1 MKYVNAFFSKKVFGL
16 LIFLGSATLVLA
28 EDPFAPG
35 AGGNLPSF
43 TEFQP
48 VEGMVGGFLV
58 HSSVRHNNS
67 FYEGTHAEVDMSFP
81 DAATLG
87 VDLITLQ
94 YQKTDLSW
102 ANFLYDNKEVTTT
115 GTNFSLTLDAPY
127 TFRLLLTG
135 GAKNGYVSNTQT
147 ASISSVNTYF
157 SQVTMDESMNITGV
171 MVPWLGRGLQAGFT
185 VKKNSDNSVVE
196 GGLTYQW
203 YRVNPVT
210 FQETAIPGADSL
222 TYITKVADLGY
233 RLMAVATGNQTTVG
247 GFYKMMAGSST
258 VSPNKSYVTNPSTS
272 GFGLILYYDVPSIG
286 VNDLVLRDKDWT
298 EVAITSVQKGA
309 ANGVFRIN
317 ASLSLDKS
325 PYSLQ
330 NKSNFWRIC
339 TEMVFGPMS
348 HTMEGVNIDLNA
360 SNLVTSSEESTLN
373 VLYDA
378 SAKQIRFTSA
388 SNVLSASLYNLAG
401 TQVGSWE
408 INQLDGSLS
417 ATALQPGVYLLRFHR
432 QEGSITRKV
441 LITK

>member
-1 MKYVNAFFSKKVFGL
+1 MKYLYLLFGKSALFLLFFFC
-16 LIFLGSATLVLA
+16 SASLAVA
-28 EDPFAPG
+28 EDPFVPG
-35 AGGNLPSF
+35 AGGALPSF

-48 VEGMVGGFLV
+48 VEGKVGGFLV
-58 HSSVRHNNS
+58 YSSVRHNNS

-102 ANFLYDNKEVTTT
+102 ANFLYDSKEVTTT
-115 GTNFSLTLDAPY
+115 GTNFSLTLDFPY

-135 GAKNGYVSNTQT
+135 GTKNGYVSNTQT

-157 SQVTMDESMNITGV
+157 SNVNMDESMFITGV
-171 MVPWLGRGLQAGFT
+171 MSPWVGRGLQTGFQ

-210 FQETAIPGADSL
+210 FEETAIPGADSL
-222 TYITKVADLGY
+222 TYITKTADLGY
-233 RLMAVATGNQTTVG
+233 KLMAVATGNQTTVG
-247 GFYKMMAGSST
+247 GFYKMMAGSNT
-258 VSPNKSYVTNPSTS
+258 VSPNKCYVTNPSTS
-272 GFGLILYYDVPSIG
+272 GFGLALYYDVPSIG

-298 EVAITSVQKGA
+298 VVPVTSVQKGA
-309 ANGVFRIN
+309 GNGVFRIN

-330 NKSNFWRIC
+330 NKSYFWRIC
-339 TEMVFGPMS
+339 TEMVFGPM
-348 HTMEGVNIDLNA
+348 HDLMEGVNIDLNA
-360 SNLVTSSEESTLN
+360 SSLTTESQASELTAFF
-373 VLYDA
+373 DA
-378 SAKQIRFTSA
+378 SAKQIRFASTSTVK
-388 SNVLSASLYNLAG
+388 SVSLYTL
-401 TQVGSWE
+401 TGSLLGNWE
-408 INQLDGSLS
+408 MNQLDGSLPS
-417 ATALQPGVYLLRFHR
+417 TTLNPGVYLLRFNR
-432 QEGSITRKV
+432 QEGCIARKV